1 MNCNVKILGRRLYS
15 PSKFGGYSLTRSCS
29 VNFFFLFSIRLFVK
43 FGWLDEHLD
52 AVCGEN
58 TDKSIEKLTERLQAK
73 NIIFPFSFSLQHL
86 TLYKE
91 MGNTLLCLHF
101 TFCILTTVLN

>member
-1 MNCNVKILGRRLYS
+1 MTLLDGR
-15 PSKFGGYSLTRSCS
+15 
-29 VNFFFLFSIRLFVK
+29 
-43 FGWLDEHLD
+43 LD

-58 TDKSIEKLTERLQAK
+58 IDKSIEKLTGRFLAK

-91 MGNTLLCLHF
+91 MG
-101 TFCILTTVLN
+101 I